1 MLCHY
6 SLILLF
12 LLPLLNLPLELH
24 IISLLYLLR
33 KSFFLHLQLFLSRY
47 FILHIV
53 SIDFISLLR
62 DCRLDVPLLH
72 LLIKRKRIRNIIFLL
87 LLFHLKLS
95 LRVLPFL
102 YFDIIKI
109 ICLISLCF
117 VLIILLH
124 KLVVQLSSLLIRRLI
139 LTQLDK
145 ILLPRQLLPIKLLIL
160 QLRKWLIIHFLHL
173 LFRTLLQLLRMQ
185 IALQLRLIINLS
197 YPISLKSF
205 LFLLH

>member
-1 MLCHY
+1 MIDSIIHITTLWIELSKPSYTYHPSSYSWIMLLIRLYLQIINLPLMLRHY
-6 SLILLF
+6 SLVLLF

-33 KSFFLHLQLFLSRY
+33 MSFFLHLQLFLSRY
-47 FILHIV
+47 FILHII

-62 DCRLDVPLLH
+62 DCRLYIPLLH
-72 LLIKRKRIRNIIFLL
+72 LLIKRKCIRNIIFLL
-87 LLFHLKLS
+87 LLFDLKLS
-95 LRVLPFL
+95 LRVLPLL

-145 ILLPRQLLPIKLLIL
+145 ILLP
-160 QLRKWLIIHFLHL
+160 
-173 LFRTLLQLLRMQ
+173 
-185 IALQLRLIINLS
+185 
-197 YPISLKSF
+197 
-205 LFLLH
+205 